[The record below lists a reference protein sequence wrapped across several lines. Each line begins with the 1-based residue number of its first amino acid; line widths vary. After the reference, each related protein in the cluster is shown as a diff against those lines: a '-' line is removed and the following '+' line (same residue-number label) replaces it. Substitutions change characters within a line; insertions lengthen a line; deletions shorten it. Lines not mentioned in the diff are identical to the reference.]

1 MTNFQNIGPHQP
13 WSDAIRLAVGEMD
26 EMPGSP
32 DEVLGL
38 FEEGKK
44 YEGVLTPAKVEI
56 IRNQIKRDA
65 TVDNPFG
72 RSIVITPYQD
82 LGGCFFEVQYF
93 NE

>member
-1 MTNFQNIGPHQP
+1 MNKFQNIGPLQP
-13 WSDAIRLAVGEMD
+13 WPDAKPGALVEMNKI
-26 EMPGSP
+26 PGSP

-56 IRNQIKRDA
+56 IRNQTNNSA
-65 TVDNPFG
+65 TETNPFG
-72 RSIVITPYQD
+72 RNILITPYPD
-82 LGGCFFEVQYF
+82 GGGCLVELQYF